1 MIANQANWPMNIDIF
16 LIVQSRSTSGYL
28 VKWHSSELSED
39 HLIISYLETQ
49 GRNLFSPI
57 SL

>member
-28 VKWHSSELSED
+28 VKWHYSELSE
-39 HLIISYLETQ
+39 E
-49 GRNLFSPI
+49 
-57 SL
+57 